1 MTCPKCNNS
10 NELDATFC
18 IVCGQPLALQSQ
30 YSTATAPVGY
40 GYAPARPV
48 SQPPHGTEIEALN
61 YSRYVDLLCEGQ
73 GFLAQ
78 LAIRFSY
85 VTGLK
90 TYQVTHHDSFV
101 VPNLRRDSTEVI
113 SHIKNEMDGLRYQEL
128 LTTFLY
134 MKTEHIQTL
143 PYLSQ
148 CISKLNKSEGVASSN
163 NAILMVLLG
172 GIRLFI
178 ELFVGIAFLIVD
190 FLKWL
195 GRILSQSAGA
205 TVRTVGREGNDELL
219 TGNRLLLA
227 SIYRHTRTYTYVR
240 DVGPETYVGWFTHLE
255 PPQGML
261 SLLAPVLLYFVGTF
275 FAQFYLRMLLGPFAG
290 LTGSRMPFL
299 GPLSIVFGIGGVIYI
314 FWFAPWLLNR
324 LGALPQPRYISSLVF
339 VLWALL
345 VLFGIASVANRL
357 DGGFGYNNASPD
369 TLIMMIL
376 SETVTIATLMLLFAG
391 LIVFVRVLFWPTT
404 HYDQFDAETHAKII
418 EQRIATILA
427 EYLESAGYS
436 DQEITDILS
445 QKAPGAGRY
454 RRARI

>member
-18 IVCGQPLALQSQ
+18 TVCGQPLALQSQ
-30 YSTATAPVGY
+30 YASTAAPAPNY
-40 GYAPARPV
+40 GYAPTRSA
-48 SQPPHGTEIEALN
+48 SPPSPSTEIEALN

-90 TYQVTHHDSFV
+90 TYQVTHHDCFV
-101 VPNLRRDSTEVI
+101 VPNVRRDSAEI
-113 SHIKNEMDGLRYQEL
+113 IAHIKREMDGLGYQEL

-148 CISKLNKSEGVASSN
+148 CVSKMAKGGGEVSSN
-163 NAILMVLLG
+163 NTILMILLG
-172 GIRLFI
+172 GVRLFV
-178 ELFVGIAFLIVD
+178 ELFWGFAFLIVD
-190 FLKWL
+190 FVKWL
-195 GRILSQSAGA
+195 GRVLSQSAGA
-205 TVRTVGREGNDELL
+205 TIRTVGRVGNDEML

-227 SIYRHTRTYTYVR
+227 STYRHTRTYTYVR
-240 DVGPETYVGWFTHLE
+240 DVGPETYVGWFTHHE

-261 SLLAPVLLYFVGTF
+261 SLFAPMLLYFVGTF
-275 FAQFYLRMLLGPFAG
+275 FAQFYIRMLLGPFAG
-290 LTGSRMPFL
+290 LTGSRMSFL
-299 GPLSIVFGIGGVIYI
+299 GPLSIVFGIGGILYV
-314 FWFAPWLLNR
+314 FWLAPWLLNR
-324 LGALPQPRYISSLVF
+324 LGALPQPRYISSMVF

-345 VLFGIASVANRL
+345 GLFGAALFASRME
-357 DGGFGYNNASPD
+357 GGFGYNDSSPD
-369 TLIMMIL
+369 TFMMIL
-376 SETVTIATLMLLFAG
+376 SATVTIATAMLLFAG
-391 LIVFVRVLFWPTT
+391 LIVFIRVLFWPTT

-427 EYLESAGYS
+427 ESLESAGYS
-436 DQEITDILS
+436 ANEIADILS
-445 QKAPGAGRY
+445 QKSPGAGRY
-454 RRARI
+454 RRARV